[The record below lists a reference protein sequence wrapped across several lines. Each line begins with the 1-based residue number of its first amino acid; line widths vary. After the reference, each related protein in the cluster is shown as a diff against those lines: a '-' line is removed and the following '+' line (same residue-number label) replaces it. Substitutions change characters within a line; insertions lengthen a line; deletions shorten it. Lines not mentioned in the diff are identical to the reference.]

1 MAVYDEITLLREILD
16 AVGGEQVEVGE
27 YERIQLLQG
36 ISDALSTSQ
45 RRAEFVSSLLQIT
58 GDTRL
63 LWLPDSAD
71 TTTSTD
77 QSLNGRTVTHE
88 TSLAAR
94 LTRLGLGYSV
104 SWNGSSNNSRVP
116 DTANLSF
123 GDAATDSAF
132 SIVVLANVTNTANS
146 RVLAG
151 KFDTPS
157 TLREYVFRVNG
168 SDQLLLALYDESVD
182 KTPLRTSTAAI
193 TMGAHTL
200 FGATYSAATGGATAA
215 NDITLYENGLVKASS
230 ATNDASYVA
239 MEDTTA
245 VGMIGA
251 ADLNAG
257 SSQWMEGTLSLVVI
271 CQKAL
276 SASDHWAI
284 RKLCEGYF
292 GFLG

>member
-1 MAVYDEITLLREILD
+1 
-16 AVGGEQVEVGE
+16 
-27 YERIQLLQG
+27 
-36 ISDALSTSQ
+36 
-45 RRAEFVSSLLQIT
+45 
-58 GDTRL
+58 
-63 LWLPDSAD
+63 
-71 TTTSTD
+71 
-77 QSLNGRTVTHE
+77 
-88 TSLAAR
+88 
-94 LTRLGLGYSV
+94 
-104 SWNGSSNNSRVP
+104 
-116 DTANLSF
+116 
-123 GDAATDSAF
+123 
-132 SIVVLANVTNTANS
+132 
-146 RVLAG
+146 
-151 KFDTPS
+151 
-157 TLREYVFRVNG
+157 
-168 SDQLLLALYDESVD
+168 
-182 KTPLRTSTAAI
+182 
-193 TMGAHTL
+193 MGAHTL